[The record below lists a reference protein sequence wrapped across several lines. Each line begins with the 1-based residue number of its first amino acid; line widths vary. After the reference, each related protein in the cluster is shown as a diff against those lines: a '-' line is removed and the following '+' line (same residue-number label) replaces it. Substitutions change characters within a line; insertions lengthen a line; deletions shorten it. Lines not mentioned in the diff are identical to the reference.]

1 MIRSTGLAALAMAGW
16 LSCALSPAVLA
27 QHENI
32 QSLALHP
39 VPAAIRRD
47 MTAVDIIELPRLD
60 GVSLSN
66 DGRTALVE
74 RVTTDWA
81 ADKNSTG
88 FWLWQQGQS
97 ELVHQVDLDTADR
110 VIFSPDGQWI
120 AAEIAPEGS
129 GNNEIYI
136 RALDGGELERLTRHP
151 AAVRSISWSPDGEFI
166 YYIASETRS
175 AADRERRRRIHIVDP
190 YYESTRRAHL
200 WRVRVAD
207 GAAQQVTSGELHVR
221 GYHLA
226 ANGAILVRV
235 SAETDADAT
244 YQSELML
251 AAGPSEPFRRVT
263 NNDWPEGHAR
273 LSPDGRR
280 VAYQARLG
288 EDGLDYVQQKLVLLD
303 LATGVT
309 RVLAPDANWEVD
321 GLAWL
326 PGGESLIVAVRDGVR
341 SGLMR
346 VDVDAGTLTV
356 ISLED
361 RSLADWSLADGTGEI
376 VALFQTEI
384 SNGDLWHVT
393 PAGESRRLT
402 TIGAATVS
410 AFNLPQQQAIE
421 WSSHDGT
428 VIEGFYFPPLTSGES
443 PPPLVVQIHGGPR
456 SGDEFGQWKWSRYV
470 PVLAA
475 EGYGVLWVNY
485 RGGTGYGDAF
495 MRGMHGE
502 YFAHAD
508 RDVLAGVDNL
518 VASGRADPDRMVV
531 SGWSA
536 GGHMTNRLITQT
548 GRFAA
553 AMSGAGAVD
562 WAMHHLTSDVRGAR
576 RLMFGADVWA
586 EGVYDRAFVPQSLL
600 RDLHAVTTP
609 TLIFAGEDDERV
621 HPSQSIMLYQSLRNL
636 GVETRLYL
644 VPGEE
649 HSFKTPSH
657 RLFRLNAELDWYGLH
672 TGRPERDWQAPPAA
686 PGDD

>member
-97 ELVHQVDLDTADR
+97 DLVHQVDLDTADR

-251 AAGPSEPFRRVT
+251 AAGPS
-263 NNDWPEGHAR
+263 GHE
-273 LSPDGRR
+273 
-280 VAYQARLG
+280 Q
-288 EDGLDYVQQKLVLLD
+288 
-303 LATGVT
+303 
-309 RVLAPDANWEVD
+309 
-321 GLAWL
+321 
-326 PGGESLIVAVRDGVR
+326 
-341 SGLMR
+341 
-346 VDVDAGTLTV
+346 
-356 ISLED
+356 
-361 RSLADWSLADGTGEI
+361 
-376 VALFQTEI
+376 
-384 SNGDLWHVT
+384 
-393 PAGESRRLT
+393 
-402 TIGAATVS
+402 
-410 AFNLPQQQAIE
+410 
-421 WSSHDGT
+421 
-428 VIEGFYFPPLTSGES
+428 
-443 PPPLVVQIHGGPR
+443 
-456 SGDEFGQWKWSRYV
+456 
-470 PVLAA
+470 
-475 EGYGVLWVNY
+475 
-485 RGGTGYGDAF
+485 
-495 MRGMHGE
+495 
-502 YFAHAD
+502 
-508 RDVLAGVDNL
+508 
-518 VASGRADPDRMVV
+518 
-531 SGWSA
+531 
-536 GGHMTNRLITQT
+536 
-548 GRFAA
+548 
-553 AMSGAGAVD
+553 
-562 WAMHHLTSDVRGAR
+562 
-576 RLMFGADVWA
+576 
-586 EGVYDRAFVPQSLL
+586 
-600 RDLHAVTTP
+600 
-609 TLIFAGEDDERV
+609 
-621 HPSQSIMLYQSLRNL
+621 
-636 GVETRLYL
+636 
-644 VPGEE
+644 
-649 HSFKTPSH
+649 
-657 RLFRLNAELDWYGLH
+657 
-672 TGRPERDWQAPPAA
+672 
-686 PGDD
+686 